1 MNQNSRLTPHLALPS
16 EAALSHLSELNGLR
30 LSPHFKLGELCKTK
44 HVTADG
50 NIPSR
55 AVIENLIRVC
65 GWLEELRVVAGVRP
79 QSKVFAGVRPQS
91 KVGCAVDAGG
101 AGSAVVAG
109 VRPQSKV
116 FAGVRPQSNV
126 GCAVDAG
133 VRPQSKVAGD
143 CTLAP
148 DPWAAPELGGA
159 PYSRNENTGEA
170 IVINSGY
177 RSPEV
182 NRLAGGVPSS
192 NHVTG
197 CAVDIR
203 CAGKEQMIRYAAI
216 LLDIAD
222 ETKRDFDELLLEQH
236 GSVCWLHFAV
246 RPKDNRR
253 KIAFLKV

>member
-1 MNQNSRLTPHLALPS
+1 MNKVEMNKSMR
-16 EAALSHLSELNGLR
+16 LSE
-30 LSPHFKLGELCKTK
+30 HFTLGEMCKTK
-44 HVTADG
+44 YKTADG
-50 NIPSR
+50 NIPSHV
-55 AVIENLIRVC
+55 VIENLKRIC

-79 QSKVFAGVRPQS
+79 QSKVW
-91 KVGCAVDAGG
+91 CAVDAGVD
-101 AGSAVVAG
+101 AGVVAG
-109 VRPQSKV
+109 VRPQSK
-116 FAGVRPQSNV
+116 V

-148 DPWAAPELGGA
+148 DPWAAPEG
-159 PYSRNENTGEA
+159 

-222 ETKRDFDELLLEQH
+222 ESKRDFDELLLEQH

-253 KIAFLKV
+253 KIALIKA